1 MRLLAAAQAQRA
13 AMQHYQNLA
22 TQSYAAGLA
31 AGAKMGHVPAISAM
45 SAMPDSENPFAAA
58 QMPNPSDFFT
68 AFSAQTRPN
77 V

>member
-1 MRLLAAAQAQRA
+1 
-13 AMQHYQNLA
+13 
-22 TQSYAAGLA
+22 
-31 AGAKMGHVPAISAM
+31 MGHVPAISAM

-58 QMPNPSDFFT
+58 QMPNPSDFYT